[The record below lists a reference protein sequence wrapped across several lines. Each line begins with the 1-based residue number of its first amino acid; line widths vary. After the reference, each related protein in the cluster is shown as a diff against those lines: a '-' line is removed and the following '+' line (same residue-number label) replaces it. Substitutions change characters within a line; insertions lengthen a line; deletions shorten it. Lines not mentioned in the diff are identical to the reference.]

1 MTAKREG
8 FWRRHRALKWA
19 LGVLL
24 LALIV
29 LGVAISV
36 ALRHVE
42 PMLRA
47 EIVKALEAHFHAR
60 VELDSFHISL
70 VDGVQAEGQGLRI
83 WPPGQAALAANPG
96 AASSSEPASTNES
109 GSAVPQG
116 TIKPLIQIA
125 DFRFHAPLRY
135 TPGEPVKISVVE
147 LKGLDID
154 VPPKKQFMHRA
165 LANGAEEHKAPL
177 LHFEVDNILCDG
189 AHLTLET
196 DKPGKLPLEFDI
208 AHVKLTHANAEGAMQ
223 FDAQLTN
230 PKPAGMILTAGTVG
244 PWKVDDP
251 GETPV
256 AGNYHFQNADLGVFK
271 GIAGILQSTGK
282 YDGVLRDLVV
292 DGETDTPD
300 FRLTSFGTA
309 VPLHTEFHA
318 HVDGTNGDTYLQP
331 VNATLGQSHFT
342 AEGKVVR
349 VPPGT
354 ASNGTATPGGHEIA
368 LNVIV
373 NGGRMADF
381 LRLTSKSGTP
391 LLTGTLALKT
401 TLEIHPGPVTVV
413 QRLKLKGEFTLDDAQ
428 FTSAKIQH
436 DVGQLSLRGQGL
448 PKEAHQGGGT
458 DVRSAMRSDF
468 TMTTAGMALPAL
480 MYAVPGAE
488 IDLQGT
494 YGMEGGLLSF
504 TGTAKTEATV
514 SAMVGGWKGVLLKP
528 ADRFFE
534 KDGAG
539 TEVPI
544 HVDGTR
550 EQPKFGVDL
559 GRRHTHPQIP
569 GSQNQGSQNQGSQN
583 QGSQNQRP
591 QVPGQETPGQPK

>member
-1 MTAKREG
+1 VTAKRAG

-29 LGVAISV
+29 LGVAISI

-47 EIVKALEAHFHAR
+47 EVVKALEEHFHAH

-70 VDGVQAEGQGLRI
+70 VDGVRAEGQGLRI
-83 WPPGQAALAANPG
+83 WPPAQAAGVANPG
-96 AASSSEPASTNES
+96 ATAADEP
-109 GSAVPQG
+109 GI
-116 TIKPLIQIA
+116 IKPLIQIA
-125 DFRFHAPLRY
+125 EFRFHAPLRY

-154 VPPKKQFMHRA
+154 VPPKKQSLHKA
-165 LANGAEEHKAPL
+165 LASGGGEHGKPL
-177 LHFEVDNILCDG
+177 LRFKVENILCDD

-208 AHVKLTHANAEGAMQ
+208 AHVKLTHTNAGGAMQ

-230 PKPAGMILTAGTVG
+230 PKPAGLILTSGTVG
-244 PWKVDDP
+244 PWQVDDA

-256 AGNYHFQNADLGVFK
+256 AGNYRFENADLGVFK

-300 FRLTSFGTA
+300 FRLTSFGTP
-309 VPLHTEFHA
+309 VPLHTQFHA

-354 ASNGTATPGGHEIA
+354 ASDGTATPGGHEIA

-373 NGGRMADF
+373 NGGRMVDF

-401 TLEIHPGPVTVV
+401 TVEIQPGPVTVV
-413 QRLKLKGEFTLDDAQ
+413 ERLKLKGRFTLDDAQ
-428 FTSAKIQH
+428 FNSAKIQH

-448 PKEAHQGGGT
+448 PKEAHRGGGT

-468 TMTTAGMALPAL
+468 AMTNAVITLPDL
-480 MYAVPGAE
+480 IYAVPGAE
-488 IDLQGT
+488 IDLDGT
-494 YGMEGGLLSF
+494 YRVEGGQLSF
-504 TGTAKTEATV
+504 KGTAKTEATV

-534 KDGAG
+534 KNGAG

-559 GRRHTHPQIP
+559 GRKHTHPEIPGTQNP
-569 GSQNQGSQNQGSQN
+569 GSQNPGSQN
-583 QGSQNQRP
+583 
-591 QVPGQETPGQPK
+591 PGPEIPGQPK

>member
-1 MTAKREG
+1 
-8 FWRRHRALKWA
+8 
-19 LGVLL
+19 VLL

-29 LGVAISV
+29 LGVAIFI

-47 EIVKALEAHFHAR
+47 EVVKALENHFHAR

-83 WPPGQAALAANPG
+83 WAPAQAGGVAGQGSIPG
-96 AASSSEPASTNES
+96 AAAADEPGPPSASSPAMPPGIT
-109 GSAVPQG
+109 
-116 TIKPLIQIA
+116 KPLIQVA
-125 DFRFHAPLRY
+125 EFRFHAPLRY

-147 LKGLDID
+147 LKGLDVD
-154 VPPKKQFMHRA
+154 LPPKKQFMHKA
-165 LANGAEEHKAPL
+165 FANSAEGHRTPL
-177 LHFEVDNILCDG
+177 LRFEVHNIICNA

-196 DKPGKLPLEFDI
+196 DKPGKLPLKFDI
-208 AHVKLTHANAEGAMQ
+208 AQLKLTHANAEGAMQ

-230 PKPAGMILTAGTVG
+230 PKPAGVILTTGTVG
-244 PWKVDDP
+244 PWKVDDA

-256 AGNYHFQNADLGVFK
+256 AGNYRFENADLGVFK

-282 YDGVLRDLVV
+282 YDGVLRGLLV

-309 VPLHTEFHA
+309 VPLHTDFHA
-318 HVDGTNGDTYLQP
+318 RVDGTSGDTYLQP
-331 VNATLGQSHFT
+331 VNATLGQSHFIC
-342 AEGKVVR
+342 EGKVVR
-349 VPPGT
+349 VSPGT

-373 NGGRMADF
+373 NGGRMEDF

-401 TLEIHPGPVTVV
+401 TVDIHPGPASVV
-413 QRLKLKGEFTLDDAQ
+413 NRLKLKGRFMLDNAQ
-428 FTSAKIQH
+428 FTSAKIQNE
-436 DVGQLSLRGQGL
+436 VGQLSLRGQGL
-448 PKEAHQGGGT
+448 PKEAHQGAGA
-458 DVRSAMRSDF
+458 DVRSTMRSDF
-468 TMTTAGMALPAL
+468 TMANAVIALPDL

-494 YGMEGGLLSF
+494 YGVDGGLLSF
-504 TGTAKTEATV
+504 TGTAKTQATV
-514 SAMVGGWKGVLLKP
+514 SAMVGGWKGALLKP
-528 ADRFFE
+528 FDRFFE

-559 GRRHTHPQIP
+559 GKMRHTHPQSP
-569 GSQNQGSQNQGSQN
+569 GSQNAG
-583 QGSQNQRP
+583 QRLP
-591 QVPGQETPGQPK
+591 EQQATGQSR